1 MVTRPV
7 GWLNLPASPI
17 SFFAEEHSL
26 DFSFRGIYKAL
37 KMTHIGEEQS
47 DSSDGT
53 CAATK

>member
-17 SFFAEEHSL
+17 SFFAEEHCF
-26 DFSFRGIYKAL
+26 DFSIRGPYKTF